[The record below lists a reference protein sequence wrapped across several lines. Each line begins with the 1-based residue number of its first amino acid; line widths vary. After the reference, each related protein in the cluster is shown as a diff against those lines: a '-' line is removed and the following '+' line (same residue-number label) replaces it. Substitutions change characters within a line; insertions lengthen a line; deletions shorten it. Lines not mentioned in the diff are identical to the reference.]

1 MASSTITS
9 GPRAKNCRNFSG
21 RNLVVA
27 KADPEVKA
35 GPVTDLA
42 LVKTALDRVVAAK
55 VAVMQPRVRTF
66 VKPCSR
72 NLIRTVTANSMKMNA
87 LPVKKCRNFSARN
100 LAEGKVV
107 GLTVVKV
114 AQVKAGQVLVDP
126 DKADLARAGDLAAE
140 VKVDAAALADA
151 AASGLP
157 IL

>member
-1 MASSTITS
+1 MANSTRKS
-9 GPRAKNCRNFSG
+9 ALRAKSYRNFSE

-87 LPVKKCRNFSARN
+87 LPVKKCRNFSVRN

-107 GLTVVKV
+107 GLAVGKV
-114 AQVKAGQVLVDP
+114 AQVKASQALVDP
-126 DKADLARAGDLAAE
+126 DKAAQARAVDLVDAA
-140 VKVDAAALADA
+140 KVDAVALVDVAV
-151 AASGLP
+151 SGLL

>member
-1 MASSTITS
+1 M
-9 GPRAKNCRNFSG
+9 
-21 RNLVVA
+21 VVA

-72 NLIRTVTANSMKMNA
+72 NLIRTLTANSMKMNA
-87 LPVKKCRNFSARN
+87 LPVKKCRNFSAHN
-100 LAEGKVV
+100 LVVVKVAGQV
-107 GLTVVKV
+107 VVKV
-114 AQVKAGQVLVDP
+114 AQVKAGQALADP
-126 DKADLARAGDLAAE
+126 DKAAQARAVDL
-140 VKVDAAALADA
+140 VDAAKADA
-151 AASGLP
+151 VALVDVAVSGLL

>member
-1 MASSTITS
+1 MANSTKKS
-9 GPRAKNCRNFSG
+9 GPRAKNCRNFSA

-42 LVKTALDRVVAAK
+42 LVKEALDRVVAAK

-87 LPVKKCRNFSARN
+87 LPVKKCRNFSAHN
-100 LAEGKVV
+100 LVADKAA
-107 GLTVVKV
+107 GLAVVKV
-114 AQVKAGQVLVDP
+114 AQVKAGQALVNP
-126 DKADLARAGDLAAE
+126 DRVGRVRAVDLVAQIFISQVE
-140 VKVDAAALADA
+140 
-151 AASGLP
+151 
-157 IL
+157 

>member
-1 MASSTITS
+1 MANSTKKS
-9 GPRAKNCRNFSG
+9 GPRAKNCRNFSA
-21 RNLVVA
+21 RNLVVV
-27 KADPEVKA
+27 KADPEAKA

-42 LVKTALDRVVAAK
+42 LVKAAQVRVVAEK

-87 LPVKKCRNFSARN
+87 LPVKKCRNFSVRN
-100 LAEGKVV
+100 LAAGKVV
-107 GLTVVKV
+107 GLAVVKV
-114 AQVKAGQVLVDP
+114 AQVKAGQALVDP
-126 DKADLARAGDLAAE
+126 DKAAQARAVDLAAE